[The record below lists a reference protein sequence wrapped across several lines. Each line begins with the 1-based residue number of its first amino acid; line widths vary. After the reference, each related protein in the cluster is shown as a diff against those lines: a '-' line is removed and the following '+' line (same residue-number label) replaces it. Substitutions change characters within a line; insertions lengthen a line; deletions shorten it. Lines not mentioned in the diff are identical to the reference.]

1 MFSKKTITFAGA
13 IILIALIV
21 IVFSFRYIRTSS
33 VGGLAVHAALSVMC
47 PIQAAIS
54 SSVDYVD
61 DLWSHYFFLVHAA
74 RENDALKKQ
83 LALAESRNNE
93 CAETTLANHRLRKYV
108 ALKDQSPFTLLA
120 AEVIARDPSP
130 WFKSI
135 IINKGADDGVMRG
148 CPAITPDGIAGYV
161 LETSGGYAKVLLI
174 VDRNSSVDA
183 LVQKTRARGIAQG
196 MGNGACRLD
205 YALRQIDVAIG
216 DTVVTSGFDGIYPKG
231 LRVGYVSKVIRRN
244 SGLFQDI
251 ELAPYVDFKK
261 LEEIMIILKP
271 PTHDFE
277 SEQ

>member
-1 MFSKKTITFAGA
+1 MFSKKTIAGAGA
-13 IILIALIV
+13 IILIASIV

-33 VGGLAVHAALSVMC
+33 VGGLAVRAALTVMS
-47 PIQAAIS
+47 PIQAAITS
-54 SSVDYVD
+54 TVGYVD

-74 RENDALKKQ
+74 RENETLKMQ

-93 CAETTLANHRLRKYV
+93 CTETILANQRLRNYV
-108 ALKDQSPFTLLA
+108 QLKDQSPFTLLA

-130 WFKSI
+130 WFKTI
-135 IINKGADDGVMRG
+135 IINKGTDDGVAQG
-148 CPAITPDGIAGYV
+148 CPAIVSEGIAGYV
-161 LETSGGYAKVLLI
+161 LEATGGYAKVLLI
-174 VDRNSSVDA
+174 VDQNSSVDA

-196 MGNGACRLD
+196 MGNGSCRLD

-231 LRVGYVSKVIRRN
+231 LRIGYVSKVVRRN

-251 ELAPYVDFKK
+251 EMTPYVDFKK
-261 LEEIMIILKP
+261 LEEVMIILNP

-277 SEQ
+277 SE

>member
-1 MFSKKTITFAGA
+1 MFSKRTITFAGA

-33 VGGLAVHAALSVMC
+33 VGGLAERTALAVIC
-47 PIQAAIS
+47 PIQAVIS
-54 SSVDYVD
+54 LSVYYVD
-61 DLWSHYFFLVHAA
+61 GLWSHYFFLVNAA

-83 LALAESRNNE
+83 LAQAQSRDNE
-93 CAETTLANHRLRKYV
+93 CTETALANRRLRKYV
-108 ALKDQSPFTLLA
+108 ELKDQSPFTLLA

-135 IINKGADDGVMRG
+135 IINKGAHDGVTHG
-148 CPAITPDGIAGYV
+148 CPVITSEGIVGYV

-174 VDRNSSVDA
+174 LDRNSSVDA

-196 MGNGACRLD
+196 MGSGLCRLD
-205 YALRQIDVAIG
+205 YTLRQIDVAIG
-216 DTVVTSGFDGIYPKG
+216 DAVVTSGFDGIYPKG
-231 LRVGYVSKVIRRN
+231 LRVGYVSKVVRRN

-251 ELAPYVDFKK
+251 ELTPYVDFKK

-271 PTHDFE
+271 KAHDFE
-277 SEQ
+277 SEK